1 MEHHGALWG
10 TIGCYGAHYGGL
22 WSTMG
27 RYGARRHPHRS
38 RRRRRGCGRS
48 CGHCGA
54 ATAGCN
60 VSTRM
65 RPHDCAVSHNCC
77 TRTPPRPPPTH
88 PRGPLLLNGTP
99 CTRVC
104 KHSCSRPCTIMVHAL
119 VHGGLHHSGARWCL
133 GCSVYMHP
141 LPSALSSML
150 MCSLLSC
157 TLGCTIAVHTHTL
170 TPHCTHL
177 CSHPLAHSCRVHL
190 PLHTPTH
197 LCLYPCTLPILC
209 THLLLCSPLHT
220 RMHTPCTLT
229 LAHSHPM
236 DSHCTL
242 TPHTPYTLPSHTHSL
257 CTPTCTLP
265 AHLHLMHSSLHAHC
279 TLTSCAHSPHAP
291 PHIPLHTQHTLP
303 MHTALAHSQL
313 MPPSLCTWPLLV
325 YSCPLLACTLPC
337 TLTLMAPPNKAPS
350 ATSGILGSEC
360 GILGSGCGIWGLKLR
375 F

>member
-1 MEHHGALWG
+1 MQQALHH
-10 TIGCYGAHYGGL
+10 
-22 WSTMG
+22 
-27 RYGARRHPHRS
+27 YGARACARGLAPQWCTLVSRVLHVHAPPPQCTVIHADVLTPVLHTWVHHSCAHPH
-38 RRRRRGCGRS
+38 
-48 CGHCGA
+48 
-54 ATAGCN
+54 
-60 VSTRM
+60 
-65 RPHDCAVSHNCC
+65 
-77 TRTPPRPPPTH
+77 TH
-88 PRGPLLLNGTP
+88 PPL
-99 CTRVC
+99 
-104 KHSCSRPCTIMVHAL
+104 
-119 VHGGLHHSGARWCL
+119 
-133 GCSVYMHP
+133 
-141 LPSALSSML
+141 
-150 MCSLLSC
+150 
-157 TLGCTIAVHTHTL
+157 
-170 TPHCTHL
+170 CTHL